1 MAVPLD
7 VKILPYDG
15 GGMCMPQM
23 QNSRIRIEVDG
34 KTGRVAGIFS
44 VESGEKLVKWPEA
57 VHGAPLRLVC
67 RDKEGC
73 RRVFSPGPA
82 TVASAIRSDE
92 TGKFTLVMEHR
103 AAVETDE
110 SLTPCMDS
118 SHESG
123 GREGEI
129 SSPEERQPQAVVEIP
144 LSCSWTV
151 ELGEE
156 NPEVSTW
163 ALSVETIPRI
173 TK

>member
-1 MAVPLD
+1 MPLD
-7 VKILPYDG
+7 VKILPYD

-123 GREGEI
+123 GRGGRDLFARGTPA
-129 SSPEERQPQAVVEIP
+129 SG
-144 LSCSWTV
+144 C
-151 ELGEE
+151 G
-156 NPEVSTW
+156 
-163 ALSVETIPRI
+163 
-173 TK
+173 